1 MPSNE
6 PVNQDD
12 KHPVEGE
19 DDAEVGILPDS
30 DREGEDHYTDGGN
43 VGGAV
48 QQDHLVHEGG
58 VLCLWI
64 N

>member
-1 MPSNE
+1 MMPSNE

-19 DDAEVGILPDS
+19 DDAEVGVLPDS
-30 DREGEDHYTDGGN
+30 DREGEDHHTDDGN

-48 QQDHLVHEGG
+48 Q
-58 VLCLWI
+58 
-64 N
+64 